1 MQHFA
6 SYLKARYSRKGLSKL
21 VEEQDLWPPIRTTV
35 YNNLVLIYQKVIQT
49 YEDSFTL
56 AQNCKTGSI
65 ENIIEQ
71 TESIKLQNI
80 EQIFQPLNNSLG
92 TSKAKQY
99 PKSILVEGYPGIGK
113 TTLAKE
119 ISLQWASEKLLVSH
133 KLVLLLL
140 LRDHAVQ
147 CISTVY
153 DLFKYFA
160 STSEDAYKTLGHF
173 HSVHG
178 QGLVIIIDGFDELN
192 ADLRQSSFFRK
203 LVEGDEL
210 PDALVVVTS
219 RPSAS
224 HCLHEHVHRRIV
236 ILGFEQTS
244 KDQFILD
251 ALQEYPTKL
260 LQLQKHLNRNP
271 YMDSICYIPLNMS
284 IMVYLCITGY
294 LPPTATKMYDSF
306 ILHTIC
312 RHLKRVGTVL
322 ENEVF
327 TDISSFPPPIP
338 SALKDIEKL
347 AYENLLDDK
356 IVFTLDDLPDICKN
370 DPTCFGLLQCTEGYS
385 ALQAGAPSLT
395 FNFLHLGI
403 QEYFAAKYVASLH
416 ESEVLALLKETFLG
430 ISVSNPDI
438 GNASV
443 RLSNMWILFFGI
455 TGGHSAAVKDYL
467 SADFDLASPDSTQS
481 DSSDEYST
489 APSSYYSSQGSSFD
503 ESEYHSL
510 SSTECEVGVEECIP
524 ENNRLSL
531 SALKKEGITE
541 EAMEP
546 EVSNLTINPPQSSSK
561 HEPPDL
567 VIVKDILQN
576 SVDVLYLFQCFQEA
590 QNEQLCRF
598 LSQTFDQRTIDLS
611 NQRLLPHQIL
621 SLGFFLSHVDNGEWN
636 VLNMHKCHIGDH
648 GVNLLH
654 RYLCREKKKLLIK
667 RINLNYNDL
676 TATSSSIIRDFIVYL
691 QPQCLLLDSNKI
703 GDIGVKEI
711 STIVISSPVKELWLG
726 NNGITSK
733 GASAIADMMSALRVL
748 ENSYNTIADN
758 GAELLAL
765 GIRTSES
772 IKKLNIRDN
781 NIGCIGGKALACAL
795 SMNKSLETLWLN
807 NNNVGNAGA
816 LAMAEAIPKIEA
828 MKDLSL
834 TGDNTIDEEHVIRIV
849 KSFYFNISITK
860 FHLPFP
866 LSEQGTNVL
875 KQEVENI
882 NEIRASFNKLTVF

>member
-21 VEEQDLWPPIRTTV
+21 VEEKDLWPPIRTTV
-35 YNNLVLIYQKVIQT
+35 YNNLVLIYQKIIQT
-49 YEDSFTL
+49 FEESFTL
-56 AQNCKTGSI
+56 AQNCKTGNI

-71 TESIKLQNI
+71 TESIKLQCI
-80 EQIFQPLNNSLG
+80 EQIFQPLHYSLG
-92 TSKAKQY
+92 TSEANKY
-99 PKSILVEGYPGIGK
+99 PKSILIEGYPGIGK

-119 ISLQWASEKLLVSH
+119 ICLQWASEKLLVSH

-160 STSEDAYKTLGHF
+160 STSEDAYKTSGYF

-178 QGLVIIIDGFDELN
+178 QGVVVIIDGFDELN
-192 ADLRQSSFFRK
+192 ANLRQSSFFRK

-224 HCLHEHVHRRIV
+224 NCLHEHVHRRIV

-244 KDQFILD
+244 KDQFILN
-251 ALQEYPTKL
+251 ALQNYPSKL
-260 LQLQKHLNRNP
+260 LQLQKHLYRNP
-271 YMDSICYIPLNMS
+271 YIDSICYIPLNMS
-284 IMVYLCITGY
+284 IIVYLCLTGY
-294 LPPTATKMYDSF
+294 LPPTATIMYESF

-312 RHLKRVGTVL
+312 RHLKRVGTVS

-327 TDISSFPPPIP
+327 TDVSSFPPPIP
-338 SALKDIEKL
+338 STLRNIEKL
-347 AYENLLDDK
+347 AYESLLDDK
-356 IVFTLDDLPDICKN
+356 MVFTLDDLPDICKK
-370 DPTCFGLLQCTEGYS
+370 DPTCFGLLQCTECYS
-385 ALQAGAPSLT
+385 ALQAGAPNLS

-403 QEYFAAKYVASLH
+403 QEYFAAKHVVNLH
-416 ESEVLALLKETFLG
+416 ESEVLTLLKGTFLVN
-430 ISVSNPDI
+430 SVSNPII

-455 TGGHSAAVKDYL
+455 TGGHSAAVKEYL
-467 SADFDLASPDSTQS
+467 STNFDLASPDSTQS
-481 DSSDEYST
+481 YSSDEYST
-489 APSSYYSSQGSSFD
+489 APSSYYSSQGSI
-503 ESEYHSL
+503 SEYYSL
-510 SSTECEVGVEECIP
+510 SSTECEVGVEECTLQ
-524 ENNRLSL
+524 NSMLTL
-531 SALKKEGITE
+531 SALKKKEITE
-541 EAMEP
+541 ATMKP
-546 EVSNLTINPPQSSSK
+546 EVNILTTNQTQSSDSSPK
-561 HEPPDL
+561 DEPL
-567 VIVKDILQN
+567 LIAKDILQN
-576 SVDVLYLFQCFQEA
+576 SVNVLYLFQCFQEA

-598 LSQTFDQRTIDLS
+598 LSQTFDERTIDLS

-621 SLGFFLSHVDNGEWN
+621 SLGFFLSHVDNREWN

-648 GVNLLH
+648 GASLLH
-654 RYLCREKKKLLIK
+654 QYLCRKKKKLLIK
-667 RINLNYNDL
+667 KINLNYNDL
-676 TATSSSIIRDFIVYL
+676 TATSSSLIRDFIVYL
-691 QPQCLLLDSNKI
+691 QPQCLMLDSNKI
-703 GDIGVKEI
+703 GNTGVKEI
-711 STIVISSPVKELWLG
+711 SAVVTSSSMKELWLG

-733 GASAIADMMSALRVL
+733 GASAIADMMSTLRVI
-748 ENSYNTIADN
+748 ENSYNIIADS

-765 GIRTSES
+765 GICTSES

-781 NIGCIGGKALACAL
+781 NIGCTGGKALACAL

-807 NNNVGNAGA
+807 NNNIGNAGA

-834 TGDNTIDEEHVIRIV
+834 TGDTTIDEEHVIRIV
-849 KSFYFNISITK
+849 KSFNFNTSISK
-860 FHLPFP
+860 FHLPSP
-866 LSEQGTNVL
+866 LSEQGINMVR
-875 KQEVENI
+875 QEVENI
-882 NEIRASFNKLTVF
+882 NKMRASSNKLTVF